1 MQDLPIHLLVAIA
14 GLAAGT
20 AFGALAQRTGFCT
33 MGAISDAV
41 VMDDKRRLRAWIAA
55 IGIAMLG
62 ANALH
67 AAGAI
72 DLRGSIYLAPN
83 LGWLGAIFGGALF
96 GFGMVL
102 AGGCGQRNLV
112 RAGAG
117 NLKSVVVLLI
127 LGIAAYAT
135 LRGIVGYARVNTW
148 ERLNLDLRAL
158 GFADQSLPT
167 LAGID
172 RPILAVL
179 LGAALLIWCFKDQA
193 FRASARDVI
202 AGLGVG
208 ALIVLGWAITGV
220 LGRDDFDPTPLASFT
235 FVAPVGDTLFYA
247 MFWTGTK
254 INFGVSTVFGMLIGS
269 AIAAKASGEWRL
281 ESFRDANDF
290 LRNAGGAILMGI
302 GGVSALGCT
311 VGQGITGLSTL
322 AVGSFLA
329 VAGIVFGAILA
340 LKYLEEGS
348 LGAAVKALFARG

>member
-1 MQDLPIHLLVAIA
+1 MQDISIHLLVAIA
-14 GLAAGT
+14 GLLAGA
-20 AFGALAQRTGFCT
+20 AFGALAQRTNFCT

-41 VMDDKRRLRAWIAA
+41 VMDDKRRLRAWLAA
-55 IGIAMLG
+55 IAVAMLG
-62 ANALH
+62 ANGLH

-135 LRGIVGYARVNTW
+135 LRGIVGYVRVNTW
-148 ERLNLDLRAL
+148 ERANLDLRAF
-158 GFADQSLPT
+158 GVTDQGLPGLT
-167 LAGID
+167 GID
-172 RPILAVL
+172 RPLLAVV
-179 LGAALLIWCFKDQA
+179 LGIAILIWCFKDRA
-193 FRASARDVI
+193 FRAHARDVI
-202 AGLGVG
+202 GGLGVG
-208 ALIVLGWAITGV
+208 ALVVLGWAITGV
-220 LGRDDFDPTPLASFT
+220 FGRDDFDPTPLASFT

-254 INFGVSTVFGMLIGS
+254 INFGVSTVIGMLLGS
-269 AIAAKASGEWRL
+269 ALAAKAAGEWRL

-322 AVGSFLA
+322 AAGSFLA
-329 VAGIVFGAILA
+329 LAGIVFGAILA

-348 LGAAVKALFARG
+348 FGAACKALFTRG

>member
-1 MQDLPIHLLVAIA
+1 MQDLPIHILVAIA
-14 GLAAGT
+14 GLAAGA
-20 AFGALAQRTGFCT
+20 AFGALAQRTNFCT
-33 MGAISDAV
+33 MGAISDAL
-41 VMDDKRRLRAWIAA
+41 VMEDKRRMRAWIAA
-55 IGIAMLG
+55 IGVAMIG

-67 AAGAI
+67 AAGAV
-72 DLRGSIYLAPN
+72 DLRGSIYLGAS
-83 LGWLGAIFGGALF
+83 LGWAGAIFGGALF

-127 LGIAAYAT
+127 LGISAYAT

-148 ERLNLDLRAL
+148 ERANLDLRAF
-158 GFADQSLPT
+158 GFADQGLPT
-167 LAGID
+167 LMGFD
-172 RPILAVL
+172 RPILAAL
-179 LGAALLIWCFKDQA
+179 LGAALLIWCFKDRA
-193 FRASARDVI
+193 FRASARDMI

-269 AIAAKASGEWRL
+269 ALAAKAAGEWRL

-329 VAGIVFGAILA
+329 VAGIALGAILA

-348 LGAAVKALFARG
+348 FGAALKALIARG